1 MRTAGIYSLADQF
14 DDGNRHPIIVAQ
26 QSLSVEYRS
35 IWYMNLYNKLGLVFK
50 EVKHGLHFTE
60 RSGVKGETVA

>member
-1 MRTAGIYSLADQF
+1 
-14 DDGNRHPIIVAQ
+14 
-26 QSLSVEYRS
+26 
-35 IWYMNLYNKLGLVFK
+35 MNIEFRNAYEKNLKHIVFK

>member
-1 MRTAGIYSLADQF
+1 MVPYTTIQLLTFDEHSEVTYICQVTAGMLI
-14 DDGNRHPIIVAQ
+14 
-26 QSLSVEYRS
+26 
-35 IWYMNLYNKLGLVFK
+35 FK

>member
-1 MRTAGIYSLADQF
+1 MAADCAQHVLHYF
-14 DDGNRHPIIVAQ
+14 EQAQPNDDRPR

-35 IWYMNLYNKLGLVFK
+35 IWCMNLYNKIGLVFK
-50 EVKHGLHFTE
+50 EVRHGLHFTE